1 MKILKI
7 IILFIVSLAL
17 IAEFVILGSGKTFLN
32 KVFAMTVFSGKL
44 SPDIDEME
52 LFEKREIKAA
62 SPQAWPVSS
71 SYGKLKADAEL
82 LNKCEDYKTVAFL
95 VIKNDS
101 LAYEKYWE
109 NYGKDSYSN
118 SFSMAKSFTAALI
131 GVALKEGKFKTIDEK
146 VGNYLPEFREGEKAK
161 ITIRHLLTMSSG
173 LAFDET
179 YSSPWA
185 WPSEA
190 YYGPDVNNITINVK
204 PATEPGKTWNYKG
217 GDSQL
222 LGMILKK
229 ITGKNISDYASEK
242 LWQPMG
248 AELPAYWSLDD
259 KGMEKVSCCWYTNA
273 RDYARFAKLYMN
285 YGNWNGNQLIDSS
298 YIAESIV
305 AAPLKDRD
313 GKDNDKYGFQWW
325 VMKHKGHDIFYCRG
339 IRGQYIFAIPD
350 EKMIVV
356 RLGHKRATKKG
367 DELPEDIYVYLDA
380 ALGLK

>member
-1 MKILKI
+1 MRILKKI
-7 IILFIVSLAL
+7 TLILFTLVIFGE
-17 IAEFVILGSGKTFLN
+17 IAILMSGKTFLN

-52 LFEKREIKAA
+52 LFDKREIKTAT
-62 SPQAWPVSS
+62 PQAWPVSS
-71 SYGKLKADAEL
+71 SYGTIKADVDL
-82 LNKCEDYKTVAFL
+82 LKKCEEYKTVAFL

-131 GVALKEGKFKTIDEK
+131 GVALREGKIKTIDEK
-146 VGNYLPEFREGEKAK
+146 VGNYLPEFREGEKAN

-190 YYGPDVNNITINVK
+190 YYGPDVNSITINVK
-204 PATEPGKTWNYKG
+204 PASEPGKTWYYKG

-229 ITGKNISDYASEK
+229 ITGKNIADYASEK

-248 AELPAYWSLDD
+248 AELPAYWSLDE

-285 YGNWNGNQLIDSS
+285 YGNWNGTQLIDSS
-298 YIAESIV
+298 YIAESIK
-305 AAPLKDRD
+305 AAPLKDRE

-350 EKMIVV
+350 KKMIVV
-356 RLGHKRATKKG
+356 RLGHKRASKNG

>member
-1 MKILKI
+1 MRILKKI
-7 IILFIVSLAL
+7 TLILFTLVIFGE
-17 IAEFVILGSGKTFLN
+17 IAILMSGKTFLN

-52 LFEKREIKAA
+52 LFDKREIKTAT
-62 SPQAWPVSS
+62 PQAWPVSS
-71 SYGKLKADAEL
+71 SYGTIKADVDL
-82 LNKCEDYKTVAFL
+82 LKKCEEYKTVAFL

-131 GVALKEGKFKTIDEK
+131 GVALREGKIKTIDEK
-146 VGNYLPEFREGEKAK
+146 VGNYLPEFREGEKAN

-204 PATEPGKTWNYKG
+204 PASEPGKTWYYKG

-229 ITGKNISDYASEK
+229 ITGKNIADYASEK

-248 AELPAYWSLDD
+248 AELPAYWSLDE

-285 YGNWNGNQLIDSS
+285 YGNWNGTQLIDSS
-298 YIAESIV
+298 YIAESIK
-305 AAPLKDRD
+305 AAPLKDRE

-350 EKMIVV
+350 KKMIVV
-356 RLGHKRATKKG
+356 RLGHKRASKNG